1 MDQSTSPPS
10 FDTEEYYE
18 VERIVDHGCNEV
30 GMWFRVRW
38 KGYGPDSDTWEPENN
53 FMKPSFVRK
62 YLKKV
67 AKEAAARQK
76 SGKARQSPE
85 KDETTTTVSAVNEA
99 LGQGKVKSDSNN
111 NDSVDQHSQ
120 DLAPYP
126 AYNRYKHDFQ
136 KSDWKVA
143 EILNDRLTYLGTKEL
158 LVRWQNIGD
167 ASICF
172 HSWELQSGLDSCGAI
187 VKFYAEG

>member
-76 SGKARQSPE
+76 SGKASQSPE

-126 AYNRYKHDFQ
+126 PTIDTNMIFRRAIGKWPRY
-136 KSDWKVA
+136 STIVSRIWA
-143 EILNDRLTYLGTKEL
+143 PR
-158 LVRWQNIGD
+158 
-167 ASICF
+167 
-172 HSWELQSGLDSCGAI
+172 SCW
-187 VKFYAEG
+187 